1 VEKNTRNL
9 TRSQMAERREE
20 AIRLLQAGD
29 MRQAQIA
36 RYLGVSEAAVSKWNK
51 KLEEDGPH
59 SLELRK
65 APGRPPKLAKDE
77 KQRLLDKLEGGT
89 AAAGFGDG
97 VWELEK
103 VDEMLQQEFGVNY
116 HSHYIYDL
124 LKGLPWKLP
133 RKRKRYFSQSLS
145 YDIQKQELRIQY
157 ENKINRRKKDVTI
170 LFDLSVWEEIIE
182 VVIRYFKAQEQPY
195 DPMREDAPIWWPTF
209 LPTEEPCQVGPGGL
223 VYRYTCLY
231 AKTEAQLA
239 RVLTTHP
246 KFLSRNPI
254 LVLQKITRS

>member
-1 VEKNTRNL
+1 
-9 TRSQMAERREE
+9 MAERREE

-36 RYLGVSEAAVSKWNK
+36 RYLGVSEAMVSKWNK

-65 APGRPPKLAKDE
+65 ASGRPPMLDKDE

-89 AAAGFGDG
+89 AEAGFGEG

-103 VDEMLQQEFGVNY
+103 VDEMLQQEFGVKY

-133 RKRKRYFSQSLS
+133 RKRKRYFSQSIS
-145 YDIQKQELRIQY
+145 YDFQKRELRIQY

-170 LFDLSVWEEIIE
+170 LFDLSVWEEILE
-182 VVIRYFKAQEQPY
+182 VLFHYGKSLEQPY
-195 DPMREDAPIWWPTF
+195 DHMSEDAPIWWPTF

-231 AKTEAQLA
+231 AKTEEQLT
-239 RVLTTHP
+239 RLLNTYP

-254 LVLQKITRS
+254 FVLQKTNQS